1 MSSGS
6 GLPRRRTPLRSAD
19 PRATRQAD
27 ILLRLHTGEA
37 ATATS
42 LADDVK
48 VALRTVYRDLA
59 DLQAAGFPLST
70 GKGPG
75 GGVELAD
82 GWVERLHEMT
92 RDEVMALLLQVTP
105 NTAGHLGLSA
115 VATARKRA
123 EASPDSEHRAAV
135 LAERCLLD
143 FSGWFTRAE
152 EAPALPVL
160 SCAVWDGRRV
170 ALDDGR
176 GELEIVDPLGL
187 VIRTGH
193 WYAVA
198 AVDGALRSYRVRRI
212 TAAELCEE
220 PARRPDG
227 FVLADWWTD
236 SAAQMDGVPAAL

>member
-1 MSSGS
+1 MSTGS
-6 GLPRRRTPLRSAD
+6 GLPRRRTPPRSTDLRAS
-19 PRATRQAD
+19 RQVD

-37 ATATS
+37 TASS
-42 LADDVK
+42 LADDMK
-48 VALRTVYRDLA
+48 VAVRTLYRDLA
-59 DLQAAGFPLST
+59 DLQAAGFPLWT

-75 GGVELAD
+75 GGTRLAQ
-82 GWVERLHEMT
+82 GWIERFHQMS
-92 RDEVMALLLQVTP
+92 RDEATALLLQVTP

-115 VATARKRA
+115 VTTTRKRA
-123 EASPDSEHRAAV
+123 EAPPEAEHRAAV

-170 ALDDGR
+170 AVDDGR
-176 GELEIVDPLGL
+176 GEVEVVDPLGL

-193 WYAVA
+193 WFAVA
-198 AVDGALRSYRVRRI
+198 AVAGTLRSYRVRRI
-212 TAAELCEE
+212 LTAELRDE
-220 PARRPDG
+220 AVQRPEG

-236 SAAQMDGVPAAL
+236 STAQMDGVPAAL